1 MKKILVVDND
11 PFFLKLMKV
20 TLSTQKHQV
29 ITAQGGLSA
38 LDILK
43 TFTPDFIFID
53 LVMPN
58 IDGKKLCKIIKGIG
72 RLKNAYLIILSAISA
87 EKEIH
92 ISELEANIII
102 AKGPRNE
109 MAQHILFAIDQPDLA
124 SLQCS
129 KGEVI
134 GIENIWKR
142 GITEELLSVKKQHE
156 ILLNRMTDGIVE
168 ITSDRRIVYANPT
181 ALALIQRTEEKLLG
195 MGFHELFSE
204 NDRRRICQLLETT
217 DEKFKKITEHSPVC
231 LNSRQVTLDIL
242 PIETEKGEGFKC
254 IVIIN
259 DVTER
264 KNVQQA
270 LQNSEF
276 KFRSLFELSP
286 QAISRSHYETGKI
299 VDVNQKFC
307 ELFKIS
313 REEILELNPV
323 KLGFYSQASRQHF
336 LNVLKESGEVH
347 GLEMEFKARD
357 DSKFKTLMFAKL
369 IQMEGTTYILTI
381 FHDIT
386 DRKELEAQL
395 RQAQKM
401 EAIGTLAGGIAHN
414 FNNLL
419 MGIQGYA
426 SLALMEIDPNHPNKN
441 KLKNIEKLVQ
451 SGSNL
456 TSQLLGYAREGKYKV
471 QSSNLNQLVKETADT
486 FNLTR
491 KEIHVH
497 QELDENL
504 LNVRTDQGQIEQVLF
519 NLLVNAADAMPLGGN
534 LFLKTINITHAN
546 MLNKPYKAAPG
557 NYVLLTVRD
566 TGSGMEK
573 KTLERIF
580 EPFFTTKGLSKGTGL
595 GLASVYGIVKAHGGY
610 IDVFS
615 EKGQGTTFEVS
626 LPAFEK
632 EPAQEK
638 AVFNE
643 LFDGIETVLLIDDE
657 QMIIDV
663 GKEMLTQLGY
673 KVLTATSGIEALDV
687 YRRNQDTIDL
697 LVLDMIMPDMEGGAT
712 YDKIKDLNPNVKVLL
727 ASGYSID
734 GRASE
739 IMKRGCNGFIQK
751 PFNMKE
757 LSDKIRN
764 ILDEKELSNGSK

>member
-1 MKKILVVDND
+1 MKNILVVDND

-20 TLSTQKHQV
+20 TLSKQKHQV

-58 IDGKKLCKIIKGIG
+58 IDGKKLCKIIKGIE
-72 RLKNAYLIILSAISA
+72 RLKNACLIILSAISA
-87 EKEIH
+87 EKEIN

-129 KGEVI
+129 KGAVI

-142 GITEELLSVKKQHE
+142 GVTEELLSVQKQHE

-168 ITSDRRIVYANPT
+168 ITSDGRIVYANPT
-181 ALALIQRTEEKLLG
+181 ALALIQRPEEKLLG
-195 MGFHELFSE
+195 MGFHELFSK
-204 NDRRRICQLLETT
+204 NDRRRIYQLLETT

-231 LNSRQVTLDIL
+231 LNSRQVTLNIL
-242 PIETEKGEGFKC
+242 PIEEEKEGSKC

-264 KNVQQA
+264 KNVQEA

-276 KFRSLFELSP
+276 KFRTLFELSP
-286 QAISRSHYETGKI
+286 QAITRSHYETGKI
-299 VDVNQKFC
+299 IDVNQKFC
-307 ELFKIS
+307 DLFKIS
-313 REEILELNPV
+313 REEVLELNPV
-323 KLGFYSQASRQHF
+323 ELGFYSQASRQRF
-336 LNVLKESGEVH
+336 LNVLKASGEVH

-357 DSKFKTLMFAKL
+357 DSKFNTLMFAKL

-504 LNVRTDQGQIEQVLF
+504 LNVKTDQGQIEQVLF

-546 MLNKPYKAAPG
+546 MINKPYKAAPG

-566 TGSGMEK
+566 TGLGMEK

-610 IDVFS
+610 IDVLS

-657 QMIIDV
+657 QMIINV

-764 ILDEKELSNGSK
+764 ILDEKELSNRSK

>member
-20 TLSTQKHQV
+20 TLAKQKHQV

-58 IDGKKLCKIIKGIG
+58 IDGKKLCKIIKGIE
-72 RLKNAYLIILSAISA
+72 RLKNVCLIILSAISA
-87 EKEIH
+87 EEEIN

-102 AKGPRNE
+102 AKGPQNE

-129 KGEVI
+129 KGAVI

-142 GITEELLSVKKQHE
+142 GVTEELLSVQKQHE

-168 ITSDRRIVYANPT
+168 ITSDGRIVYANPA
-181 ALALIQRTEEKLLG
+181 ALALIQRPEEKLLG
-195 MGFHELFSE
+195 MDFHELFSE
-204 NDRRRICQLLETT
+204 NDRQRICQLLKTT
-217 DEKFKKITEHSPVC
+217 DSKFKKITEHSPVG

-242 PIETEKGEGFKC
+242 PIEEEKERSKC

-264 KNVQQA
+264 KNVQEA

-276 KFRSLFELSP
+276 KFRSLFDLSP
-286 QAISRSHYETGKI
+286 QAIARSHYETGKI

-313 REEILELNPV
+313 REEVLELNPV
-323 KLGFYSQASRQHF
+323 ELGFYSHESRQRF
-336 LNVLKESGEVH
+336 LKVLMESGEVH

-357 DSKFKTLMFAKL
+357 DSKFKTRMFAKL

-386 DRKELEAQL
+386 DQKELEAQL

-426 SLALMEIDPNHPNKN
+426 SLALMDIEPNHPNKN

-491 KEIHVH
+491 KEIHVY

-504 LNVRTDQGQIEQVLF
+504 LNVKTDQGQIEQVLF

-534 LFLKTINITHAN
+534 LFLKTINITHEN
-546 MLNKPYKAAPG
+546 MLNKPYKAAAG

-566 TGSGMEK
+566 TGLGMEK

-580 EPFFTTKGLSKGTGL
+580 EPFFTTKGLGKGTGL

-610 IDVFS
+610 IDVLS
-615 EKGQGTTFEVS
+615 EKGQGTTFEIC

-638 AVFNE
+638 EVFNE
-643 LFDGIETVLLIDDE
+643 LFDAIETVLLIDDE

-673 KVLTATSGIEALDV
+673 KVLTAISGIEALEV

-712 YDKIKDLNPNVKVLL
+712 YDKIKALNPNVKVLL

>member
-323 KLGFYSQASRQHF
+323 ELGFYSQASRQHF

>member
-20 TLSTQKHQV
+20 TLAKQKYQV
-29 ITAQGGLSA
+29 FTAQGGLPA
-38 LDILK
+38 LDVLK
-43 TFTPDFIFID
+43 TLTPDFIFID

-58 IDGKKLCKIIKGIG
+58 IDGKKLCKIIKRTE
-72 RLKNAYLIILSAISA
+72 RLKNVCLIILSAIAA
-87 EKEIH
+87 EEEIN

-102 AKGPRNE
+102 AKGPLNE
-109 MAQHILFAIDQPDLA
+109 MGQHILFAIDQPELA

-129 KGEVI
+129 RGEVI
-134 GIENIWKR
+134 GIESIGKR
-142 GITEELLSVKKQHE
+142 GITEELLSVKKQFE
-156 ILLNRMTDGIVE
+156 ILLKRMTDGIVE
-168 ITSDRRIVYANPT
+168 IASDGRIVYANPS
-181 ALALIQRTEEKLLG
+181 ALALIQRPEENLLG
-195 MGFHELFSE
+195 MGLHELFSE
-204 NDRRRICQLLETT
+204 NDRRRICQLLETP
-217 DEKFKKITEHSPVC
+217 DEKFKKITEHSPVG
-231 LNSRQVTLDIL
+231 LNSRQVTLNIL
-242 PIETEKGEGFKC
+242 PIKEEKEGFKC

-264 KNVQQA
+264 KNVQEA

-286 QAISRSHYETGKI
+286 QAIARSHYETGKI

-313 REEILELNPV
+313 REETLELTPV
-323 KLGFYSQASRQHF
+323 ELGFYSQESRQRF
-336 LNVLKESGEVH
+336 LNVLMESGEVH
-347 GLEMEFKARD
+347 GLEMEFKARG

-369 IQMEGTTYILTI
+369 IQMEDTTYILTI

-395 RQAQKM
+395 QQAQKM

-426 SLALMEIDPNHPNKN
+426 SLALMEIEPNHPNKD

-456 TSQLLGYAREGKYKV
+456 TSQLLGYAREGRYRV
-471 QSSNLNQLVKETADT
+471 QSANLNQLVKETADT

-504 LNVRTDQGQIEQVLF
+504 LNVKTDQGQIEQVMF

-534 LFLKTINITHAN
+534 LFLKTINITHEN
-546 MLNKPYKAAPG
+546 MLNKPYKAAAG

-566 TGSGMEK
+566 TGLGMEK

-580 EPFFTTKGLSKGTGL
+580 EPFFTTKGLGKGTGL

-610 IDVFS
+610 IDVLS
-615 EKGQGTTFEVS
+615 EKGQGTTFEVY

-632 EPAQEK
+632 EPTQEK
-638 AVFNE
+638 EVFNE

-663 GKEMLTQLGY
+663 GKKMLTQLGY

-697 LVLDMIMPDMEGGAT
+697 LILDMIMPDMEGGET
-712 YDKIKDLNPNVKVLL
+712 YDKIKALNPNVKVLL

-764 ILDEKELSNGSK
+764 ILNGKELSNGSK

>member
-1 MKKILVVDND
+1 M
-11 PFFLKLMKV
+11 
-20 TLSTQKHQV
+20 
-29 ITAQGGLSA
+29 
-38 LDILK
+38 
-43 TFTPDFIFID
+43 
-53 LVMPN
+53 
-58 IDGKKLCKIIKGIG
+58 
-72 RLKNAYLIILSAISA
+72 
-87 EKEIH
+87 
-92 ISELEANIII
+92 
-102 AKGPRNE
+102 
-109 MAQHILFAIDQPDLA
+109 
-124 SLQCS
+124 
-129 KGEVI
+129 
-134 GIENIWKR
+134 
-142 GITEELLSVKKQHE
+142 
-156 ILLNRMTDGIVE
+156 
-168 ITSDRRIVYANPT
+168 
-181 ALALIQRTEEKLLG
+181 
-195 MGFHELFSE
+195 
-204 NDRRRICQLLETT
+204 
-217 DEKFKKITEHSPVC
+217 
-231 LNSRQVTLDIL
+231 
-242 PIETEKGEGFKC
+242 
-254 IVIIN
+254 
-259 DVTER
+259 
-264 KNVQQA
+264 
-270 LQNSEF
+270 
-276 KFRSLFELSP
+276 
-286 QAISRSHYETGKI
+286 
-299 VDVNQKFC
+299 
-307 ELFKIS
+307 
-313 REEILELNPV
+313 
-323 KLGFYSQASRQHF
+323 
-336 LNVLKESGEVH
+336 
-347 GLEMEFKARD
+347 
-357 DSKFKTLMFAKL
+357 
-369 IQMEGTTYILTI
+369 
-381 FHDIT
+381 
-386 DRKELEAQL
+386 
-395 RQAQKM
+395 
-401 EAIGTLAGGIAHN
+401 
-414 FNNLL
+414 
-419 MGIQGYA
+419 
-426 SLALMEIDPNHPNKN
+426 
-441 KLKNIEKLVQ
+441 KNIEKLVQ

-456 TSQLLGYAREGKYKV
+456 TSQLLCYAREGKYKV

>member
-11 PFFLKLMKV
+11 PFFLSLMKV
-20 TLSTQKHQV
+20 TLSKQKHQV

-53 LVMPN
+53 LIMPN
-58 IDGKKLCKIIKGIG
+58 IDGKKLCKIIKGIE
-72 RLKNAYLIILSAISA
+72 RLKNACLIILSAISA
-87 EKEIH
+87 EKEIN
-92 ISELEANIII
+92 ISELEAKIII

-134 GIENIWKR
+134 GIENIGKR
-142 GITEELLSVKKQHE
+142 GITEELLSIKKQFE
-156 ILLNRMTDGIVE
+156 ILLNRMTDGSVE
-168 ITSDRRIVYANPT
+168 ITSDGRIVYANPT
-181 ALALIQRTEEKLLG
+181 ALALIQRPEEKLLG

-231 LNSRQVTLDIL
+231 LNSRQVTLNIL
-242 PIETEKGEGFKC
+242 PIEEEKEGSKC

-264 KNVQQA
+264 KNVQEA

-276 KFRSLFELSP
+276 KFRTLFELSP
-286 QAISRSHYETGKI
+286 QAITRSHYETGKI
-299 VDVNQKFC
+299 IDVNQKFC
-307 ELFKIS
+307 DLFKIS
-313 REEILELNPV
+313 REEVLELNPV
-323 KLGFYSQASRQHF
+323 ELGFYSQASRQRF

-357 DSKFKTLMFAKL
+357 DSKFNTLMFAKL

-426 SLALMEIDPNHPNKN
+426 SLALMEIDPNHPNNN

-471 QSSNLNQLVKETADT
+471 RSSNLNQLVKETADT

-580 EPFFTTKGLSKGTGL
+580 EPFFTTKGLGKGTGL

-610 IDVFS
+610 IDVLS
-615 EKGQGTTFEVS
+615 EKGQGTTFEVC

-632 EPAQEK
+632 EAVQEK
-638 AVFNE
+638 AVFKE

-663 GKEMLTQLGY
+663 GKEMLSQLGY

-697 LVLDMIMPDMEGGAT
+697 LILDMIMPDMEGGVT

-757 LSDKIRN
+757 LSDQIRN

>member
-11 PFFLKLMKV
+11 PFFLALMKA
-20 TLSTQKHQV
+20 TLSKQKHQV
-29 ITAQGGLSA
+29 VTAQGGLSA

-58 IDGKKLCKIIKGIG
+58 IDGKKLCKIIKGIE
-72 RLKNAYLIILSAISA
+72 RLKNVCLIILSAISV
-87 EKEIH
+87 EEEIN

-102 AKGPRNE
+102 AKGPLNE

-129 KGEVI
+129 RGEVI
-134 GIENIWKR
+134 GIENIGKR
-142 GITEELLSVKKQHE
+142 GITEELLSVKKQYE
-156 ILLNRMTDGIVE
+156 ILLNRMTEGILV
-168 ITSDRRIVYANPT
+168 ITSDGRVVFANPA
-181 ALALIQRTEEKLLG
+181 ALALIQRPEEKLLG

-217 DEKFKKITEHSPVC
+217 DEKFKTITEDAPAY
-231 LNSRQVTLDIL
+231 LNSRQVTLNIL
-242 PIETEKGEGFKC
+242 MIEEEKEESKC
-254 IVIIN
+254 IVIIS

-264 KNVQQA
+264 KKVQEA

-276 KFRSLFELSP
+276 KFRSLFDLSP
-286 QAISRSHYETGKI
+286 QAIARSHHKTGKI

-307 ELFKIS
+307 ELFKIT
-313 REEILELNPV
+313 REEVLDRNPV
-323 KLGFYSQASRQHF
+323 ELGFYSQESRQRF
-336 LNVLKESGEVH
+336 LNVLMESEEVH
-347 GLEMEFKARD
+347 GMEMEFKARNG
-357 DSKFKTLMFAKL
+357 SKFNTRMFAKL

-386 DRKELEAQL
+386 DQKNLEAQL

-401 EAIGTLAGGIAHN
+401 EAVGTLAGGIAHN

-426 SLALMEIDPNHPNKN
+426 SLALMEIDPNHPNNN

-456 TSQLLGYAREGKYKV
+456 TNQLLGYAREGKYKV
-471 QSSNLNQLVKETADT
+471 QPTSLNQLVKETADT
-486 FNLTR
+486 FKLTR

-504 LNVRTDQGQIEQVLF
+504 LNVKIDQGQIEQVLF

-534 LFLKTINITHAN
+534 LFLKTMNITHQN
-546 MLNKPYKAAPG
+546 MINKPYKAASG

-566 TGSGMEK
+566 TGLGMDK

-610 IDVFS
+610 VDVLS
-615 EKGQGTTFEVS
+615 EKGQGTTFEVC
-626 LPAFEK
+626 LPAFAK
-632 EPAQEK
+632 EPVQEK
-638 AVFNE
+638 PVSNE
-643 LFDGIETVLLIDDE
+643 LFDGVETVLLIDDE

-663 GKEMLTQLGY
+663 GTEMLNQLGY
-673 KVLTATSGIEALDV
+673 KVLTATGGIEALDV
-687 YRRNQDTIDL
+687 YRRNQDSIDL
-697 LVLDMIMPDMEGGAT
+697 LVLDMIMPDMEGGIT
-712 YDKIKDLNPNVKVLL
+712 YGKIKDLNPNVKVLL
-727 ASGYSID
+727 ASGYSIN

-739 IMKRGCNGFIQK
+739 IMKQGCNGFIQK

-757 LSDKIRN
+757 LSYKIRS
-764 ILDEKELSNGSK
+764 ILDEKELSNGLK

>member
-11 PFFLKLMKV
+11 PFFLALMKA
-20 TLSTQKHQV
+20 TLSKQKHQV
-29 ITAQGGLSA
+29 ITAPGGLLA

-58 IDGKKLCKIIKGIG
+58 IDGKKLCKIIKGIE
-72 RLKNAYLIILSAISA
+72 RLKNACLIILSAISA
-87 EKEIH
+87 EEEIN

-102 AKGPRNE
+102 AKGPLNE

-134 GIENIWKR
+134 GIENIGKR
-142 GITEELLSVKKQHE
+142 GITEELLSVKKQFE
-156 ILLNRMTDGIVE
+156 ILLNRMAEGIVE
-168 ITSDRRIVYANPT
+168 ITSNGRIVYANPA
-181 ALALIQRTEEKLLG
+181 ALALIQRPEEKLLG

-231 LNSRQVTLDIL
+231 LNSRQVTLNIL
-242 PIETEKGEGFKC
+242 SIEEKKEGAKC
-254 IVIIN
+254 IVIVN

-264 KNVQQA
+264 KNVQEA

-276 KFRSLFELSP
+276 KFRTLFELSP
-286 QAISRSHYETGKI
+286 QAIARSHYETGKI
-299 VDVNQKFC
+299 IDVNQKFC

-323 KLGFYSQASRQHF
+323 ELRFYSQASRQRF
-336 LNVLKESGEVH
+336 LNVLMESGEVH

-357 DSKFKTLMFAKL
+357 DSKFNTLMFAKL

-426 SLALMEIDPNHPNKN
+426 SLALMEIDPNHPNNN

-456 TSQLLGYAREGKYKV
+456 TSQLLGYAREGKYRV
-471 QSSNLNQLVKETADT
+471 QSSNLNQLVKETSDT

-504 LNVRTDQGQIEQVLF
+504 LNVKTDQGQIEQVLF

-534 LFLKTINITHAN
+534 LFLKTINITHEN
-546 MLNKPYKAAPG
+546 MINKPYKAPPG

-566 TGSGMEK
+566 TGLGMEK

-580 EPFFTTKGLSKGTGL
+580 EPFFTTKGLGKGTGL

-610 IDVFS
+610 IDVLS
-615 EKGQGTTFEVS
+615 EKGQGATFEIC

-632 EPAQEK
+632 EAVQEK

-663 GKEMLTQLGY
+663 GKKMLTQLGY

-697 LVLDMIMPDMEGGAT
+697 LVLDMIMPDMEGGVT

-727 ASGYSID
+727 ASGYSIE

-764 ILDEKELSNGSK
+764 ILDGKELSNGSK